1 MVGCVYCGPCHS
13 LPDNLRGKPGYAP
26 VMKGEFQ
33 RVEKSRKGIQMP
45 YYENVY
51 IARQEISAQ
60 QVDALTDGFEDIIKQ
75 AGGSI
80 TKRENWGLKSLAYR
94 IKKSRKAHYTL
105 LNIDATADAVHE
117 MERQMRLNEDVLRYL
132 TLRVD
137 ELDGDPSIQA
147 QNKSNRSY
155 DDGTEGEFRAR
166 SSDKPESK
174 DEREDALADQPPA
187 DEAAASAATALV
199 EEAPIG
205 DGGEEK

>member
-1 MVGCVYCGPCHS
+1 
-13 LPDNLRGKPGYAP
+13 
-26 VMKGEFQ
+26 
-33 RVEKSRKGIQMP
+33 MP
-45 YYENVY
+45 YYESVF

-105 LNIDATADAVHE
+105 LNIDAPAEAVHE
-117 MERQMRLNEDVLRYL
+117 MERQMRLNEDVLRHM

-137 ELDGDPSIQA
+137 ELDEDPSIQA

-155 DDGTEGEFRAR
+155 DDGTRGEFRAR
-166 SSDKPESK
+166 PSDAPEVRGEEEK
-174 DEREDALADQPPA
+174 DAGDNQP
-187 DEAAASAATALV
+187 AAETAATG
-199 EEAPIG
+199 EAPTS
-205 DGGEEK
+205 DEGEEE

>member
-1 MVGCVYCGPCHS
+1 
-13 LPDNLRGKPGYAP
+13 
-26 VMKGEFQ
+26 
-33 RVEKSRKGIQMP
+33 MP
-45 YYENVY
+45 YYESVY

-60 QVDALTDGFEDIIKQ
+60 QVDALTDGFEGIIKQ

-105 LNIDATADAVHE
+105 MNIDATAEAVHE

-166 SSDKPESK
+166 PIDTLGSN
-174 DEREDALADQPPA
+174 DEKKEALEDQPSV
-187 DEAAASAATALV
+187 DKAARSAETSIA
-199 EEAPIG
+199 EEAPIS
-205 DGGEEK
+205 DEGEEK

>member
-1 MVGCVYCGPCHS
+1 
-13 LPDNLRGKPGYAP
+13 
-26 VMKGEFQ
+26 
-33 RVEKSRKGIQMP
+33 MP
-45 YYENVY
+45 YYESVF

-105 LNIDATADAVHE
+105 MNIDAPAEAVHE
-117 MERQMRLNEDVLRYL
+117 MERQMRLNEDVLRHM

-137 ELDGDPSIQA
+137 ELDEEPSIQA

-155 DDGTEGEFRAR
+155 DDGTGGEFRAR
-166 SSDKPESK
+166 SSDAPEVRG
-174 DEREDALADQPPA
+174 EEEEDAGDNNRRQKRQQP
-187 DEAAASAATALV
+187 
-199 EEAPIG
+199 
-205 DGGEEK
+205 EKRLPVMKEKRNERRYQKQR

>member
-1 MVGCVYCGPCHS
+1 
-13 LPDNLRGKPGYAP
+13 
-26 VMKGEFQ
+26 MKGDFQ

-45 YYENVY
+45 YYESVY

-60 QVDALTDGFEDIIKQ
+60 QVDALTDGFEDIIQQ

-80 TKRENWGLKSLAYR
+80 AKRENWGLKSLAYR
-94 IKKSRKAHYTL
+94 IKKSRKGHYTL
-105 LNIDATADAVHE
+105 MNIDATADALHE

-166 SSDKPESK
+166 PSGTPGPKDDKEG
-174 DEREDALADQPPA
+174 ALEDQPSV
-187 DEAAASAATALV
+187 DEAAASAETSIA
-199 EEAPIG
+199 EEASIS